1 MKQAAAY
8 QKQLDDL
15 SAQLKDRF
23 LDYSSRELCCQLRR
37 KKKIA
42 DANEKG
48 LGDNPI
54 KILGGEDFP
63 QNQALRSRSRG
74 AISQANFLEICSR
87 SQAVKIQN

>member
-1 MKQAAAY
+1 MSITAVRRPEQDDASYAADVAAAAAANAENVKQAAAY

-15 SAQLKDRF
+15 STQLKDRF

-42 DANEKG
+42 EANEKG

-54 KILGGEDFP
+54 KILGG
-63 QNQALRSRSRG
+63 
-74 AISQANFLEICSR
+74 
-87 SQAVKIQN
+87 